1 MGTMARMLVE
11 RQLFCN
17 KRLKRL
23 ANVERDRDDRE
34 PSRGIADV
42 HAYDTH
48 YLLVLRLAG
57 SVKTGHHTGACRK

>member
-17 KRLKRL
+17 KRL
-23 ANVERDRDDRE
+23 ANVARDRDDRE
-34 PSRGIADV
+34 PSRGTADV

-48 YLLVLRLAG
+48 YLLALRLAG